1 MQKNVTLES
10 IKIPM
15 EQRRDLYLIFKE
27 AVNNVIKY
35 SNSTKLNIEFSKS
48 GHFLIMIIEDNGKG
62 FDPNQHKKGNGLEN
76 MKKRANDHHGILEIN
91 SSIGSGTKIILKMP
105 LN

>member
-1 MQKNVTLES
+1 MFNFAVELCNVKNIQLIMQKNVTLES

-48 GHFLIMIIEDNGKG
+48 GHFLSYVDLG
-62 FDPNQHKKGNGLEN
+62 Q
-76 MKKRANDHHGILEIN
+76 ILFHYL
-91 SSIGSGTKIILKMP
+91 GY
-105 LN
+105 

>member
-1 MQKNVTLES
+1 
-10 IKIPM
+10 
-15 EQRRDLYLIFKE
+15 
-27 AVNNVIKY
+27 
-35 SNSTKLNIEFSKS
+35 
-48 GHFLIMIIEDNGKG
+48 MIIEDNGKG